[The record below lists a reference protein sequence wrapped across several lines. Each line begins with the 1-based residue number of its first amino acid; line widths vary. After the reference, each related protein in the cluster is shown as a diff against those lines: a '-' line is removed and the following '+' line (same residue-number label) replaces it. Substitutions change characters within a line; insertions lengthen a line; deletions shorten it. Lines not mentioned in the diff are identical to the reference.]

1 MRSVKR
7 AVKSLKNLYLLGL
20 DTLQIHPGQ
29 FDSGTR
35 LHKSTGYETLCRFNR
50 LENLLK
56 IPKIP

>member
-20 DTLQIHPGQ
+20 DTLQIHLDP

-35 LHKSTGYETLCRFNR
+35 LQ
-50 LENLLK
+50 
-56 IPKIP
+56 